1 MAGGARAASPE
12 NIKPRSTG
20 SQVGYDM
27 QLVLIHEDHKVP
39 TVHPDTGT
47 GTPKPETAGPNVATI
62 PLVYA
67 SQMALTAALRS
78 ANAGDACTRENE
90 MVNKIPQI
98 ISETAFFICPLPM
111 LRGGGF
117 TLIPLGVF
125 TPGISS
131 QHMRN

>member
-1 MAGGARAASPE
+1 MKTIKSPQSIPTPE
-12 NIKPRSTG
+12 P
-20 SQVGYDM
+20 
-27 QLVLIHEDHKVP
+27 VP
-39 TVHPDTGT
+39 
-47 GTPKPETAGPNVATI
+47 PKPEMAGPNVATN

-90 MVNKIPQI
+90 MVSKIPQI

-117 TLIPLGVF
+117 TPIPPRGIYPRYSLQTHAEHSLDRAQVF
-125 TPGISS
+125 T
-131 QHMRN
+131 